1 LNLLNPYPEK
11 LQSCDHLEF
20 IRFNPKK
27 RMDMKVSASIKKG
40 ILEII
45 CLLYI
50 LLFVYAAVSKL
61 LDFENFQVQLGQSP
75 LLSAFAGSVSWG
87 VPLVEL
93 IIALLLLIPR
103 FRFIGLLAAFSLMIM
118 FTTYIIIILNYSSSI
133 PCSCGG
139 ILENLDWTEHLVFNI
154 LFVLLAFTG
163 IMLLLFNPKNVA
175 SKNHYNRTFGMVSIA
190 LLSSIAVVVI
200 IFLLS
205 EDITHHRNNFIRR
218 FPHHPITKINELD
231 LKHPSFYIAGIEKN
245 KVYLGNYEAPLHVIV
260 LDIGLQTQK
269 SYVIRLSKSN
279 LPFRSVEVRV
289 QPPYF
294 YLMDGT
300 IPCIFRGNIT
310 DWKANLSMY
319 GKVYFTKAEPFD
331 SKTFVIRAISSKNHE
346 NVLGTITI
354 TDTIKV
360 RLASLLL
367 EKQIDG
373 IFDTDGNLIYN
384 EQLKKVLY
392 TYYYRNEYLVCDDS
406 LNLVLRGHTID
417 TISRAQIKVTTIDS
431 KNQSK
436 LSAPPIIVN
445 KRTATF
451 GNYLFVHAGLMGRYE
466 TEDMWDK
473 SSIID
478 VYDFMKNTY
487 LFSFY
492 VPNLLNQKMT
502 DFRVI
507 DDVFVALYD
516 HSIVT
521 YKIRTNA
528 YEPREFKFLHTP

>member
-1 LNLLNPYPEK
+1 
-11 LQSCDHLEF
+11 
-20 IRFNPKK
+20 
-27 RMDMKVSASIKKG
+27 MKVSAPIKNG
-40 ILEII
+40 IIEII

-75 LLSAFAGSVSWG
+75 LLSAFAGWVSWG
-87 VPLVEL
+87 VPIVEL
-93 IIALLLLIPR
+93 IIALFLLVPR
-103 FRFIGLLAAFSLMIM
+103 FRLVGLFAAFSLMVM

-163 IMLLLFNPKNVA
+163 IMLLLFNPKYVG
-175 SKNHYNRTFGMVSIA
+175 SKNQYNRTFRTVSIT
-190 LLSSIAVVVI
+190 LLSSIAVVVLLFI
-200 IFLLS
+200 LS
-205 EDITHHRNNFIRR
+205 EDIIHHRNNFTRR

-260 LDIGLQTQK
+260 IDMWLQTKK

-279 LPFRSVEVRV
+279 LPFRSVQVRV

-300 IPCIFRGNIT
+300 VPCIFRGNLT
-310 DWKANLSMY
+310 DWKAGLWMY
-319 GKVYFTKAEPFD
+319 DKVYFVKGEPINKESFA
-331 SKTFVIRAISSKNHE
+331 IRSVSSKNHE

-354 TDTIKV
+354 NDVIKV
-360 RLASLLL
+360 RLAPQLL

-373 IFDTDGNLIYN
+373 VFDTDGNLIYN

-406 LNLVLRGHTID
+406 LNLVHRGHTID
-417 TISRAQIKVTTIDS
+417 TISRAQIKVTTIHS

-451 GNYLFVHAGLMGRYE
+451 GNYLFVQAGLMGRYE
-466 TEDMWDK
+466 TEEMWDK

-478 VYDFMKNTY
+478 VYDFLKKTY

-502 DFRVI
+502 DFRVVE
-507 DDVFVALYD
+507 DVFVALYD
-516 HSIVT
+516 YSIVT

-528 YEPREFKFLHTP
+528 YQPRESKIVDAP

>member
-1 LNLLNPYPEK
+1 
-11 LQSCDHLEF
+11 
-20 IRFNPKK
+20 
-27 RMDMKVSASIKKG
+27 MKVSQHIKNSI
-40 ILEII
+40 IETISI
-45 CLLYI
+45 MYVLLYI
-50 LLFVYAAVSKL
+50 YAAVSKL

-75 LLSAFAGSVSWG
+75 LLSAFASWVSWG
-87 VPLVEL
+87 VPMIEIL
-93 IIALLLLIPR
+93 IALTLLIPR
-103 FRFIGLLAAFSLMIM
+103 YRVVGLFAAFSLMVM
-118 FTTYIIIILNYSSSI
+118 FTSYIIIILNFSSFV

-139 ILENLDWTEHLVFNI
+139 ILEKLGWTEHLVFNSA
-154 LFVLLAFTG
+154 FVLLALIG
-163 IMLLLFNPKNVA
+163 ILLLTSTKSTN
-175 SKNHYNRTFGMVSIA
+175 NRRKHNSIFITVPV
-190 LLSSIAVVVI
+190 LLLTSIAVVVI
-200 IFLLS
+200 IYLLS

-260 LDIGLQTQK
+260 IDIGLHTQK
-269 SYVIRLSKSN
+269 NYVIRLSKSN

-331 SKTFVIRAISSKNHE
+331 SKTFIMRAISSKNHE
-346 NVLGTITI
+346 NVLGIIAITN
-354 TDTIKV
+354 TTTV
-360 RLASLLL
+360 RLASQLL

-373 IFDTDGNLIYN
+373 VFDTDGNLIYN
-384 EQLKKVLY
+384 AQLKKVLY

-417 TISRAQIKVTTIDS
+417 TISRAQIKVAHIQS

-466 TEDMWDK
+466 TKEMWDK

-487 LFSFY
+487 IFSFY
-492 VPNLLNQKMT
+492 VPNLLDQKMT
-502 DFRVI
+502 DFRIVE
-507 DDVFVALYD
+507 DVFVALYD

-528 YEPREFKFLHTP
+528 YEPRGFKILHTP